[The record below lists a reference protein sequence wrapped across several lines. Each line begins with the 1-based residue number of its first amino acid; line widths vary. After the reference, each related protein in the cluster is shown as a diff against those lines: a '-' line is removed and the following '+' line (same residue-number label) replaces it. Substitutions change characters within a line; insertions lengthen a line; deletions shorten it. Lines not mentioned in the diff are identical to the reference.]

1 MRIRTA
7 NGLGLVRLVVA
18 LVVTVVVM
26 SGSAFGQD
34 KQSGRVVKPKKATGQ
49 NVSAQQSGKKGVVS
63 PVLQVPKEADVKV
76 QDYSPGTAYVDA
88 DGPEDAPRSS
98 APAFTMPPDPWNSA
112 GGGSGNAPGGGSSN
126 GSGVPDP
133 PCYPENA
140 FCYCSWIET
149 FPPFQVGDC
158 TYTSSNTHSLT
169 HSSRIECPTRPIAN
183 SHVCLNGSVYHW
195 GWRIDSVQT
204 NSCNAQP
211 ELWVLHRGTDF
222 GNGGD
227 PPRRCSN

>member
-18 LVVTVVVM
+18 LVITVTVM

-112 GGGSGNAPGGGSSN
+112 GGGSGNAPGGGSSSGSTQPIEPPDEN
-126 GSGVPDP
+126 GG
-133 PCYPENA
+133 
-140 FCYCSWIET
+140 CYCVWEQNKVDKGAYVPGCGYVAEYILHELRFRCT
-149 FPPFQVGDC
+149 FKSGGNPCQNFTSQWDCQHTKKITDMTCLPPPPNAPVTIITTSDC
-158 TYTSSNTHSLT
+158 IKCH
-169 HSSRIECPTRPIAN
+169 
-183 SHVCLNGSVYHW
+183 
-195 GWRIDSVQT
+195 T
-204 NSCNAQP
+204 N
-211 ELWVLHRGTDF
+211 D
-222 GNGGD
+222 
-227 PPRRCSN
+227 